1 MSDISA
7 LLNANNV
14 HCHVSASSRKR
25 VLQLIAELI
34 SDSSLPAD
42 TLFDSLMARERLGS
56 TGLGDGIAIP
66 HCRSACDTMRVG
78 FISLAKPIDYEA
90 GDGED
95 VDLLFVLVVPEDE
108 QHAHLQALAQL
119 AEVFSDAQNRNK
131 LRLCTTDAEL
141 LEQMQACL
149 ANQVPDTRT
158 A

>member
-1 MSDISA
+1 MSHISA
-7 LLNANNV
+7 LINADNV
-14 HCHVSASSRKR
+14 HCHVDASSRKR
-25 VLQLIAELI
+25 VLQLAAELI
-34 SDSSLPAD
+34 GDAKLPAD

-66 HCRSACDTMRVG
+66 HCRSDCDAMRVG
-78 FISLAKPIDYEA
+78 FISLARPIDYGA
-90 GDGED
+90 SDGED

-119 AEVFSDAQNRNK
+119 AEVFSDAQNRIK
-131 LRLCTTDAEL
+131 LRSCTTDAAL

-149 ANQVPDTRT
+149 ADQVPDTRT